1 MFFARRKIFVDK
13 AAEKQLLSF
22 ASEKRREKKM
32 QNEQTER
39 KTKLWLVFRL
49 PEGVQRYAERR
60 SLFIA

>member
-1 MFFARRKIFVDK
+1 MIKFKGAVKKRKFFTAPF
-13 AAEKQLLSF
+13 QG
-22 ASEKRREKKM
+22 REKKM

-39 KTKLWLVFRL
+39 KTKLLLVFRL

>member
-1 MFFARRKIFVDK
+1 MRYGRRKGAVK
-13 AAEKQLLSF
+13 
-22 ASEKRREKKM
+22 KRKFFTAPFKGREKKM

-39 KTKLWLVFRL
+39 KTKLLLVFRL

>member
-1 MFFARRKIFVDK
+1 
-13 AAEKQLLSF
+13 
-22 ASEKRREKKM
+22 M

-39 KTKLWLVFRL
+39 KTKLLLVFRL